1 MSLQAQKC
9 HKRFLCCSLKQIKG
23 DNKIRENISLM
34 ERVTA
39 LSEWRLHAW
48 TVKKK
53 RVSHAAILLCT
64 SFPPEAFHLKLFR
77 LKHFLKHVANMKSRW
92 QPNSIISHFS
102 KKGGQIIR
110 TLSIKNLNKMAK
122 SGCYLSEW
130 SLNTSLHEFL
140 NSYFFGYWLLLLF
153 WLLLFYQQK
162 REVISEEE
170 HVIKLWLKANN
181 FLCNNCTN

>member
-1 MSLQAQKC
+1 
-9 HKRFLCCSLKQIKG
+9 
-23 DNKIRENISLM
+23 M

-53 RVSHAAILLCT
+53 RVSHPTILLCT

-77 LKHFLKHVANMKSRW
+77 LKHFFIACSQHE
-92 QPNSIISHFS
+92 ISLTTQFYNITFF

-110 TLSIKNLNKMAK
+110 TLSIKDLNKMAK

-130 SLNTSLHEFL
+130 SLNPSLHEFL
-140 NSYFFGYWLLLLF
+140 NSYFFGYWLLLLLF
-153 WLLLFYQQK
+153 WLLIFYQHQTGSHF
-162 REVISEEE
+162 RGR
-170 HVIKLWLKANN
+170 A
-181 FLCNNCTN
+181 CY